1 MAMEWAMERARTA
14 YDQMDDAV
22 STYVFDGLRGLGC
35 EMGKADPTTGEMPL
49 VQSPTPTVLALL
61 AYITVVVLGLLKAE
75 GNGKGKEKKD
85 PAWLRALV
93 LVHNLFLVGLSA
105 YMALGISWEA
115 YRNKYNV
122 WGNAYDPKQ
131 TTMAYFVWVFF
142 VSKLYEFLDTFVML
156 LKGNTKQVSVLHVY
170 HHGTISLIWWIIAYR
185 APGGDAYFS
194 AAMNSTVHVFMYL
207 YYFLAAALGKNP
219 KARSRYLWWGKHLT
233 QLQMFQFFLNLCQAY
248 YILHVKPLYVTF
260 LARVLFYYM
269 ITLLVLFGNFY
280 VQKHL
285 FARKRQAPA
294 TGQKSRGPPRRPK
307 RA

>member
-1 MAMEWAMERARTA
+1 MEIVRTT
-14 YDQMDDAV
+14 YMQVDDAV
-22 STYVFDGLRGLGC
+22 STYVFDGLRKLGC
-35 EMGKADPTTGEMPL
+35 DMGQPDPTTAELPL
-49 VQSPTPTVLALL
+49 VKSPTPTVLVLL
-61 AYITVVVLGLLKAE
+61 AYITSVLVGLLRAE
-75 GNGKGKEKKD
+75 RNEKKKEKE
-85 PAWLRALV
+85 PSWLRGPV
-93 LVHNLFLVGLSA
+93 LLHNLFLVGLST

-115 YRNKYNV
+115 YRNRYEV

-131 TTMAYFVWVFF
+131 TTMAYFIWVFF
-142 VSKLYEFLDTFVML
+142 ASKLYEFLDTIVML
-156 LKGNTKQVSVLHVY
+156 LKGNTKQVSLLHVY
-170 HHGTISLIWWIIAYR
+170 HHGTISIIWWIIAYH

-219 KARSRYLWWGKHLT
+219 KVRSKYLWWGKHLT

-260 LARVLFYYM
+260 LAQVLFYYM
-269 ITLLVLFGNFY
+269 ITLLLLFGNFY

-285 FARKRQAPA
+285 FGKKRPVAA
-294 TGQKSRGPPRRPK
+294 AGSKSRGPPRRPK